1 MQTTIQIEKCV
12 YGGDGVGR
20 LADGRAVFVPF
31 TLPGEEVNIELLD
44 EKGKFSR
51 SRLLEV
57 VVASPLRVTPPCPHF
72 GVCGGCHY
80 QMLAYDNQVQ
90 LKASILKEQLERLG
104 GLSLGEEI
112 EFTPSPHPLAY
123 RNQVQFHPLTDGSLG
138 FMSAE
143 GNQLIPIQSCLLPL
157 QGIQDTWPLLE
168 IAEGQLLSR
177 VSFREDSRGEILAL
191 LEGVDP
197 EPPDLETQL
206 PISLAYKAKGSPT
219 LLTLAGEDSLI
230 FTIRGKD
237 FLVSAESFFQV
248 NQEVAESILTYVL
261 SLMPSN
267 PVPEILEL
275 YSGVGFF
282 SRFLAERCQHL
293 VAIEAAP
300 SACYDFVDNLN
311 EFDHVELYEGAVEE
325 ILPSLV
331 KVLPHPQLV
340 VLDPPRSGLQA
351 KAREALLSLEPEQII
366 YISCDPASLA
376 RDLKVLMA
384 SGYQLKNLRGFDMF
398 PQTYHV
404 EAVVVLQ
411 RGQREI
417 S

>member
-1 MQTTIQIEKCV
+1 MQTTIRIEKCV
-12 YGGDGVGR
+12 YGGDGLGR

-57 VVASPLRVTPPCPHF
+57 VVASPQRVTPPCPHF

-80 QMLAYDNQVQ
+80 QMLGYGDQVQ

-104 GLSLGEEI
+104 GLTLGGEI

-123 RNQVQFHPLTDGSLG
+123 RNHVQFHPLTDGSLG

-177 VSFREDSRGEILAL
+177 VSFREDPREEILVL

-248 NQEVAESILTYVL
+248 NQEVAESMLTYVL

-282 SRFLAERCQHL
+282 SRFLAEHCQHL

-351 KAREALLSLEPEQII
+351 KAREALLKLEPEQII

-376 RDLKVLMA
+376 RDLKVLKA

-404 EAVVVLQ
+404 ECVVLMT
-411 RGQREI
+411 RL
-417 S
+417 